1 MLRVRSVVAIAY
13 LTCSN
18 REEFLLVIFFSFLF
32 LLNIAVVMVLLD
44 HHYDHDIEYGIRD
57 SENRSIY
64 LPPFF

>member
-18 REEFLLVIFFSFLF
+18 HEEFLLIFFSFLF

-44 HHYDHDIEYGIRD
+44 HHYDHDIEYGIWD
-57 SENRSIY
+57 SENRTVY